1 MKKYILIMVCLMA
14 ILGVAWAAGQSHPG
28 KSKSITFNGKTF
40 YLSYSVN
47 DSSVGQW
54 LNEYLPTGSNFNN
67 YTDMFAVRFYENSKS
82 TPRQL
87 AASMVAIY
95 TKQYPG
101 VKSVLSVDEETGDG
115 FVSYIMIEGNILEH
129 NTYRTTTK
137 DRTLISLQYVHRKYC
152 SQQEDRQKCMQ
163 SFAQEVRNHR
173 AEWVNALK
181 NMSVP
186 TVVRAAKS

>member
-1 MKKYILIMVCLMA
+1 MKKYILVVVCLIA
-14 ILGVAWAAGQSHPG
+14 VLGGAWAARQSHPG
-28 KSKSITFNGKTF
+28 KSITFNGKKF

-67 YTDMFAVRFYENSKS
+67 YTDMFAVRSYENDKS

-87 AASMVAIY
+87 AATMVALY

-101 VKSVLSVDEETGDG
+101 VKSVLSVDEKTGDG
-115 FVSYIMIEGNILEH
+115 FVSYIMIQGNIFEH
-129 NTYRTTTK
+129 NTYRTPTK
-137 DRTLISLQYVHRKYC
+137 DGTLISLQYVHRKYC
-152 SQQEDRQKCMQ
+152 SQQEDRQECMQ
-163 SFAQEVRNHR
+163 SFAQEVRSHR

-181 NMSVP
+181 NMVVP
-186 TVVRAAKS
+186 TVVRVTKS